1 MSIAAIIV
9 AAGSGERLAAGVPKA
24 MVALHGQ
31 PLFGWALAA
40 FASHPEVDS
49 VIIVAPATALP
60 EVRIAAEGR
69 ALVVAG
75 GPTRQESVRLG
86 VAALS
91 DDVDLVLVHDAAR
104 PFISAEVI
112 SAVVKTLRDG
122 ADAVIPVLPVTDTIK
137 RVDVDGVVAE
147 TIDRSELRVVQTPQ
161 GFRRAVLEESHWSA
175 VEAGQ
180 ADSTDDAGMA
190 ERLGHQVHT
199 VAGSPM
205 SFKITT
211 RYDLELAHRLD
222 RP

>member
-211 RYDLELAHRLD
+211 RYDLELAHRLE